1 MQGGSQARQS
11 NYRQS
16 MKRPDYRNLQFT
28 CATLWGLFFT
38 TAIFTS
44 FPKIDLWVA
53 RLFAAP
59 DGSFPLAANPAL
71 GLLRNFYK
79 LLFIL
84 LFSVSVTMLL
94 FNLRVRRDTKI
105 PTKIWGFVCAVF
117 LLGPGLLVNVILKD
131 NWGRARP
138 SQIEEFGGAAQ
149 FTPPLLFAD
158 ECKRNCSFVSG
169 EGATIASVMIVLVTL
184 LWHAF
189 PDRRR
194 LLVAGAVAVG
204 ISGAFLR
211 VIKGRH
217 FLSDTLFAALFS
229 ALVILVLYGLFN
241 IRKHRRAISLPA
253 LRHDFGAVWIELA
266 DAIRRVKHRL
276 M

>member
-1 MQGGSQARQS
+1 
-11 NYRQS
+11 
-16 MKRPDYRNLQFT
+16 MKPPDYRHLQFT
-28 CATLWGLFFT
+28 CAVLWGLFFT
-38 TAIFTS
+38 TVIFTS
-44 FPKIDLWVA
+44 FPEIDLWVA

-79 LLFIL
+79 YLFIA
-84 LFSVSVTMLL
+84 LFSVCLTMLL
-94 FNLRVRRDTKI
+94 FNLCVRREMKI
-105 PTKIWGFVCAVF
+105 PAQIWSFVCAVF
-117 LLGPGLLVNVILKD
+117 LLGPGLLVNVILKN

-138 SQIEEFGGAAQ
+138 SQIEEFGGTAQ

-169 EGATIASVMIVLVTL
+169 EGSTIASVMIVLVVL
-184 LWHAF
+184 AWHAF

-194 LLVAGAVAVG
+194 LLVAVAVPLG
-204 ISGAFLR
+204 TIGVVLR
-211 VIKGRH
+211 IIKGRH

-229 ALVILVLYGLFN
+229 ALVILVLYGIFS
-241 IRKHRRAISLPA
+241 IGKHRRAISLPA
-253 LRHDFGAVWIELA
+253 LQHDFGAVWAELA
-266 DAIRRVKHRL
+266 NGMRRIKHRL